1 MSRFLF
7 ALLLL
12 TSALMQASFLT
23 AIDGLPVVPNIALVL
38 LLVWSASHSIEEG
51 LIWAFALGL
60 WMDLL
65 TLDPLGSHAIPLLLV
80 ALAGGVVRGR
90 LFRSGAILPIAAV
103 LVVTVGAGIVGLM
116 LDFLRG
122 ERVMMLAQLRLI
134 VLTAFLNALVVPV
147 VYFIVLVIER
157 VTPSRVS

>member
-12 TSALMQASFLT
+12 TSALMQASFLR
-23 AIDGLPVVPNIALVL
+23 AIDGLPVVPNVALVL
-38 LLVWSASHSIEEG
+38 LLVWSASHSVEEG

-60 WMDLL
+60 WLDML
-65 TLDPLGSHAIPLLLV
+65 TLDPLGIHAIPLMLV
-80 ALAGGVVRGR
+80 ALAGWAVRGR

-103 LVVTVGAGIVGLM
+103 LLVTVGSGMVM
-116 LDFLRG
+116 LVLDVLRG
-122 ERVMMLAQLRLI
+122 ERVMLLPQMRL
-134 VLTAFLNALVVPV
+134 LLLMALLNALIVPLVYLVVL
-147 VYFIVLVIER
+147 IIER

>member
-1 MSRFLF
+1 
-7 ALLLL
+7 
-12 TSALMQASFLT
+12 
-23 AIDGLPVVPNIALVL
+23 
-38 LLVWSASHSIEEG
+38 
-51 LIWAFALGL
+51 
-60 WMDLL
+60 
-65 TLDPLGSHAIPLLLV
+65 
-80 ALAGGVVRGR
+80 
-90 LFRSGAILPIAAV
+90 
-103 LVVTVGAGIVGLM
+103 M

>member
-1 MSRFLF
+1 MSRLLF

-12 TSALMQASFLT
+12 TSALMQASFLQ
-23 AIDGLPVVPNIALVL
+23 AVDGLPVVPNIALVL

-51 LIWAFALGL
+51 LIWGFALGL

-80 ALAGGVVRGR
+80 ALTGGAVRGR
-90 LFRSGAILPIAAV
+90 LFRSGAILPVVAV
-103 LVVTVGAGIVGLM
+103 LAATVGAGILTLM

-122 ERVMMLAQLRLI
+122 ERVMLLAQLRLT
-134 VLTAFLNALVVPV
+134 VLMAFLNALVVPV
-147 VYFIVLVIER
+147 VYVIVLIIER